1 MFILGR
7 FPKVLLVLL
16 SGLPYKESMVM
27 VFARYRRW
35 HLKLLE
41 GKNDFLCLLSLLQ
54 ITLLHLV
61 LSSLFILQKV
71 LVVLR
76 HRLVRMIFSC
86 GL

>member
-41 GKNDFLCLLSLLQ
+41 GKNDF
-54 ITLLHLV
+54 IFAIHLAKGTCCSQAQACENDFF
-61 LSSLFILQKV
+61 LW
-71 LVVLR
+71 VVIQ
-76 HRLVRMIFSC
+76 RLTQSAVCSF
-86 GL
+86 